1 MIMNLS
7 AGAQVQ
13 PVFLKALAYCTI
25 KLQWQTDNLEAVVL
39 TDRLL
44 SFQNPRSAPWYFCSQ
59 VVHQPSLIRVKEWHQ
74 CFKGRTTNSGQ
85 GVYLL
90 RLTRFI
96 FWFRF
101 QLLVRIVFLLGKNMG
116 TWCSMIIRFFLLI
129 LGFKELKD

>member
-25 KLQWQTDNLEAVVL
+25 KLQRQSWSSCSYRQAVEFSESKVCSML
-39 TDRLL
+39 HD
-44 SFQNPRSAPWYFCSQ
+44 YFCSQ

-96 FWFRF
+96 FLFRF

-116 TWCSMIIRFFLLI
+116 TWCSILFRFFLLI